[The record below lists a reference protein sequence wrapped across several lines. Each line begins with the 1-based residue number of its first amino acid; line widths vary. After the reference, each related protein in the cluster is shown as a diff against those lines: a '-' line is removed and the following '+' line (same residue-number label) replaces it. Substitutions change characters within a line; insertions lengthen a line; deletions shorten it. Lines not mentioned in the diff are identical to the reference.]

1 MNYSTYEELH
11 NLIKTVVKE
20 NYTLASA
27 NIIYLEELD
36 SKSFVIYMTQFRDA
50 FTHLV
55 NLYSTDVL
63 ANKEYVLEQ
72 LERVNGHLERIV
84 IDSYRKICDRFLW
97 TIRKTKRWRNI
108 PAYELQIAQK
118 IKALR
123 MCEEGLTFDMKKQ
136 GFQELIAYMETILNK
151 N

>member
-1 MNYSTYEELH
+1 MDYNNYEELH
-11 NLIKTVVKE
+11 ELIKKVVGE

-50 FTHLV
+50 FTHLA
-55 NLYSTDVL
+55 NIYSTDVML
-63 ANKEYVLEQ
+63 NKEYVLEQ

-97 TIRKTKRWRNI
+97 AIRKTKKWKDVSN
-108 PAYELQIAQK
+108 YELQIAQK
-118 IKALR
+118 IKELR
-123 MCEEGLTFDMKKQ
+123 MCEENISFEQKKN
-136 GFQELIAYMETILNK
+136 GFHDLIIYMESILNK
-151 N
+151 E